1 MEVGGRE
8 VERLGILLVSPLV
21 LQVAGQCMH
30 VYMHMYV
37 LLGGPLVLQVA
48 GQCMHVYMHMY
59 VLLGGPLVLQVAG
72 QVVGVDG
79 ESLPKV
85 MVV

>member
-1 MEVGGRE
+1 
-8 VERLGILLVSPLV
+8 
-21 LQVAGQCMH
+21 
-30 VYMHMYV
+30 MHMYV